1 MNRHNNNNI
10 NQGFNFSEDS
20 LRMLPRNDKLIKL
33 RYTLGVFMNHA
44 VGMIDDDTL
53 KKRIQDVKVSFSWYV
68 MDEVLSKFDD
78 IFKDPNIRAGLIRF
92 MFDNINPEFDDD
104 KLVEIISKLYTFN
117 SFLEFDEASLIKG
130 SVRLSLH
137 KAVKRTKEDWDMEP
151 MADENLAHK
160 IEQEIPEIKTEKED
174 IPDTKDIDRI
184 VDSIGFIY
192 EGSDGNLEVGGVKE
206 EHESHIRVNKAL
218 LDISQEP
225 EIEQGREGQKN
236 QGPEINQY
244 PIESEIELDENV
256 TQTSNIDLE
265 NILIDIRNTF
275 MFIREKIV
283 ALASAL
289 GISTYAM
296 NVYENDPKLKMI
308 SGSLSNEN
316 LHVAP
321 MDIKIIIENSVYPA
335 KLLSD
340 KKAKIF
346 VDDPIIQKSLLDNLS
361 TRLRMEYKK
370 LNKRFTKKRLMK

>member
-1 MNRHNNNNI
+1 
-10 NQGFNFSEDS
+10 
-20 LRMLPRNDKLIKL
+20 
-33 RYTLGVFMNHA
+33 
-44 VGMIDDDTL
+44 
-53 KKRIQDVKVSFSWYV
+53 
-68 MDEVLSKFDD
+68 
-78 IFKDPNIRAGLIRF
+78 
-92 MFDNINPEFDDD
+92 
-104 KLVEIISKLYTFN
+104 
-117 SFLEFDEASLIKG
+117 
-130 SVRLSLH
+130 
-137 KAVKRTKEDWDMEP
+137 MEP
-151 MADENLAHK
+151 IADENLAHK

-206 EHESHIRVNKAL
+206 DHESHIQVNKAL
-218 LDISQEP
+218 LDITQEP

-236 QGPEINQY
+236 QGQEINQS
-244 PIESEIELDENV
+244 PIEFEIELDENV
-256 TQTSNIDLE
+256 TQTSNFDLE

-308 SGSLSNEN
+308 SDSLSNEN

-335 KLLSD
+335 KFLSD